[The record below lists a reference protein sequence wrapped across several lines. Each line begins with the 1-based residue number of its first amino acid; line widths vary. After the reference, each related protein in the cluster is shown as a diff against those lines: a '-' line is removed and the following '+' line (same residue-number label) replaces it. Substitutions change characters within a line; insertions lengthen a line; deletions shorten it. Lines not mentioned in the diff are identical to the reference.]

1 MNILII
7 LLFLIFILLFF
18 INLNN
23 KNIENYFGLYN
34 AIVVLLFYIM
44 PYPITLIC
52 GLLSISI
59 IGYIL
64 LRRII

>member
-1 MNILII
+1 MSILII
-7 LLFLIFILLFF
+7 LLFSMVSLLFF

-23 KNIENYFGLYN
+23 KYIEIYYEIYNI
-34 AIVVLLFYIM
+34 IVIILFYII
-44 PYPITLIC
+44 PHPTTLIC

-64 LRRII
+64 LRRV